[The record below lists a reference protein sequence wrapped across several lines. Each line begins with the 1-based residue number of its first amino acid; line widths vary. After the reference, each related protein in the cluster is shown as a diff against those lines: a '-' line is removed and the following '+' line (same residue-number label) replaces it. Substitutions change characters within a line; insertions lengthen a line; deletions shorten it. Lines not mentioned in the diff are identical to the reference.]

1 MADDPWATQREP
13 NITAEL
19 STAGFD
25 DAVEIGHGGFGTVF
39 RCRQDDLDRTVAVK
53 VMTSDFEPE
62 NLARFLREQRAM
74 GRMSGHPHIVDLYQV
89 GVTRNRRPFLVMP
102 YHAHGSLDTLIR
114 RGGQL
119 RWEKVLSLGV
129 KIAGAL
135 ETAHRGG
142 TLHRDVKPANILL
155 TDFDEPQLTD
165 FGIARIAGGFET
177 SSGAITGSPA
187 FTAPEVLA
195 GHPSTAAS
203 DVYSLGATMF
213 CALTGHAAFERRSGE
228 QLIAQFLRISSEPLP
243 DLHAADFPDDVVGAV
258 EHAMARPPENRPT
271 SAAAFGEE
279 LRAIQR
285 EHGLVVDD
293 MLAPT
298 IQPREGP
305 ELPDSHRQRRPDV
318 VSPRTPP
325 VPVTKFSP
333 PTSTRQMVRRQRLL
347 DALREGGETRLTLV
361 HGPAGFGKSSLLA
374 QWREELT
381 AEKVAVAWL
390 TVDSDD
396 NNPVWFLSHL
406 VEAVQ
411 RVRAPVAEGLGQSL
425 EENGSAAEH
434 FVLTSLI
441 NRLHDSGEPLVVVI
455 DDWHRVTATD
465 SIAAMEFL
473 LDNSCHH
480 LRMVVAS
487 RKKAGLPLSRMR
499 VCDELREIDTKALS
513 FDLDESRS
521 FFADRVR
528 TQLTDADIAL
538 LRDSTDG
545 WIAALQ
551 LASLSLREAGGTTDV
566 LERFRADASSV
577 EEYLAENVLNA
588 LEPEMLDFLLTTS
601 VPERVCGDLASI
613 LAGVADGQAR
623 LEEVAAR
630 DLFLGR
636 AADEYPWYRYH
647 HLFAQILRR
656 RLERDHPGRTKQLHH
671 SASAWFREQHLLG
684 EAIDHL
690 LAAGDPTSAVAL
702 VEDDDLYLLDRSQ
715 MSTLLGLIAKLPADL
730 VVASVRLQL
739 AIGWANTELQHLDQA
754 AEARRRALDLLDFL
768 DLPTDQIT
776 RLRVEAD
783 VLQANIACT
792 ADRVLGVKDLVAECL
807 ADPTHHHPFVVSM
820 AALLD
825 TYADTYEFRFGDAD
839 RRQRWAAPYHS
850 KTTGP
855 YTVAYGYCFAGL
867 AKAEQLDLTGATEL
881 YRRAH
886 QLVRD
891 AGNTQS
897 HHARLTR
904 ALLAEQLYLRNHID
918 EAEKLLAENF
928 YAATLGGTADFMI
941 RHYCLRA
948 RIASIRR
955 DQAGTLR
962 ELDEGAHTAD
972 LLSLPRLRAAVDHER
987 VLLGMPLR
995 PGFAPVPHTRKHD
1008 SADGIGQITA
1018 QLEDETAITLLLRSG
1033 NAEQIGTAVDWASNW
1048 TRSLEGTDRALAWMH
1063 ASRLLVSCLW
1073 AAGRAS
1079 EAEAALVPVATRC
1092 AQHGLI
1098 RFLPDGGAN
1107 VIAAFTSLATH
1118 LEGTGE
1124 RELRRQLTDTFIDD
1138 VFAAAS

>member
-1 MADDPWATQREP
+1 MTDYPWATQREP
-13 NITAEL
+13 DITAEL
-19 STAGFD
+19 ADAGFE

-39 RCRQDDLDRTVAVK
+39 RCRQEDLDRTVALK
-53 VMTSDFEPE
+53 VLSADFAPE

-74 GRMSGHPHIVDLYQV
+74 GRMSGHPHIVDVYQV
-89 GVTRNRRPFLVMP
+89 GVTRSRRPYLVMP
-102 YHAHGSLDTLIR
+102 YHARGSLDACLR
-114 RGGQL
+114 QSGPL
-119 RWEKVLSLGV
+119 RWERVLQLGI

-135 ETAHRGG
+135 ETAHCND

-177 SSGAITGSPA
+177 AAGGITGSPA
-187 FTAPEVLA
+187 FTAPEVLQ

-203 DVYSLGATMF
+203 DVYGLGATIF
-213 CALTGHAAFERRSGE
+213 CALTGHAAFQRRSGE
-228 QLIAQFLRISSEPLP
+228 HLIAQFLRISTEPLP
-243 DLHAADFPDDVVGAV
+243 DLDAAGIPDDVARAV
-258 EHAMARPPENRPT
+258 EHAMARPPEKRPT

-279 LRAIQR
+279 LQAIERA
-285 EHGLVVDD
+285 HGLVVDD
-293 MLAPT
+293 MLAPAS
-298 IQPREGP
+298 QPRAEP
-305 ELPDSHRQRRPDV
+305 QPPDARERVRSDA

-325 VPVTKFSP
+325 VPVTKFRP
-333 PTSTRQMVRRQRLL
+333 PTSSRKMVRRQRLL
-347 DALREGGETRLTLV
+347 DALREGEESRLTLV

-381 AEKVAVAWL
+381 SDQLAVAWL

-396 NNPVWFLSHL
+396 NNAVWFLSHL
-406 VEAVQ
+406 TEAVR
-411 RVRAPVAEGLGQSL
+411 RVRPAVVEGLGEAL

-434 FVLTSLI
+434 FVMISLI
-441 NRLHDSGEPLVVVI
+441 NRLHDSDEPLVVVI
-455 DDWHRVTATD
+455 DDWHRVSAAD
-465 SIAAMEFL
+465 SIAAMAFL

-487 RKKAGLPLSRMR
+487 RTRGGLPLSRMR

-513 FDLDESRS
+513 FDLEESRS
-521 FFADRVR
+521 FFADRIR
-528 TQLTDADIAL
+528 TELTDADIAL

-551 LASLSLREAGGTTDV
+551 LASLSLREAGGTSDV
-566 LERFRADASSV
+566 LERFRDDTSSV

-588 LEPEMLDFLLTTS
+588 LQPEMLDFLLSTS
-601 VPERVCGDLASI
+601 VPERVCGELAST
-613 LAGVADGQAR
+613 LAGVSDGQAR

-636 AADEYPWYRYH
+636 TADEYRWYRYH

-656 RLERDHPGRTKQLHH
+656 RLERDHPGRTKQLHR
-671 SASAWFREQHLLG
+671 SASAWFREQRLLG

-690 LAAGDPTSAVAL
+690 LAAGDPASAVAM
-702 VEDDDLYLLDRSQ
+702 VEHDDLYHLDRSQ
-715 MSTLLGLIAKLPADL
+715 MSTLLGLIAKLPTDL
-730 VVASVRLQL
+730 VLASVRLQL
-739 AIGWANTELQHLDQA
+739 DIGWANTELQRLDEA
-754 AEARRRALDLLDFL
+754 VEARRRSLDLLDVL
-768 DLPTDQIT
+768 DLPADQVT
-776 RLRVEAD
+776 RLRVESD
-783 VLQANIACT
+783 VLQANIDCT
-792 ADRVLGVKDLVAECL
+792 ADRVLGVKDLVAKCL
-807 ADPTHHHPFVVSM
+807 AEPAPHYPFVVSM

-825 TYADTYEFRFGDAD
+825 TFADTYEFRFGDAD

-867 AKAEQLDLTGATEL
+867 AKAEQLDLAGATEL

-904 ALLAEQLYLRNHID
+904 ALLAEQLYLRNDLD
-918 EAEKLLAENF
+918 EAEELLAENF

-948 RIASIRR
+948 RMASIHGDR
-955 DQAGTLR
+955 AGTLR
-962 ELDEGAHTAD
+962 ELEEGAQTAD
-972 LLSLPRLRAAVDHER
+972 LLSLPRLRAAIDNER
-987 VLLGMPLR
+987 IHLGMPLR
-995 PGFAPVPHTRKHD
+995 PGFVPVPRTREQD
-1008 SADGIGQITA
+1008 STDGIGQITA
-1018 QLEDETAITLLLRSG
+1018 QTEAETAIALLSRSG
-1033 NAEQIGTAVDWASNW
+1033 DPEHVRTAVEWASEW
-1048 TRSLEGTDRALAWMH
+1048 TRALEGTDRVLAWLH
-1063 ASRLLVSCLW
+1063 AGRLLVSCLW
-1073 AAGRAS
+1073 SAGRVH
-1079 EAEAALVPVATRC
+1079 EAEDALVPVALRC
-1092 AQHGLI
+1092 AEHGLI

-1107 VIAAFTSLATH
+1107 VLAAFTSLAAH
-1118 LEGTGE
+1118 LEHRADDLSGY
-1124 RELRRQLTDTFIDD
+1124 LPDTFIAD
-1138 VFAAAS
+1138 VVAAAG